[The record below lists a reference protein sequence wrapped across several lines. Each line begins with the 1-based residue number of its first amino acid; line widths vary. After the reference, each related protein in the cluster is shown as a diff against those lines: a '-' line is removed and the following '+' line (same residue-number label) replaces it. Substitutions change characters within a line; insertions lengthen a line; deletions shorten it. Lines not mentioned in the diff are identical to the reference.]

1 MRFHGLD
8 VWLFPREW
16 LAYAAGIV
24 ARLTRLRAPARIAV
38 MWIRFSTSLAAIA
51 LSLTVFGACSAQ
63 AVAGDAKALAQ
74 GFKDEE
80 ACNKPYAESL
90 DAKAFINCLNA
101 LDTGYKGTA
110 AVKQSYIVGVGFNAW
125 SLANF
130 AAARQEQE
138 LFPDITS
145 RAKASKPR
153 QVAMRLFDVFRPAQK
168 QQKIADADLAKLA
181 GADLAGLKPVLDYYD
196 ALPKK

>member
-1 MRFHGLD
+1 MNI
-8 VWLFPREW
+8 PS
-16 LAYAAGIV
+16 AKC
-24 ARLTRLRAPARIAV
+24 IAV
-38 MWIRFSTSLAAIA
+38 LA
-51 LSLTVFGACSAQ
+51 LSLVAFSAD

-80 ACNKPYAESL
+80 ACNKPYAETL

-101 LDTGYKGTA
+101 LDTGYKGA
-110 AVKQSYIVGVGFNAW
+110 AAAKQSYIVGVGFNAW

-130 AAARQEQE
+130 VAASQEKE

-181 GADLAGLKPVLDYYD
+181 GADLAGLQPVLDYYD